1 MSDAGEG
8 NRGAES
14 RPSRYGPSRAPT
26 PWQTAAQCTRI
37 CLENARAELSEDAW
51 PSFVEFLTVLAASE
65 AGKLLMHELRREDGP
80 E

>member
-1 MSDAGEG
+1 
-8 NRGAES
+8 
-14 RPSRYGPSRAPT
+14 
-26 PWQTAAQCTRI
+26 
-37 CLENARAELSEDAW
+37 LSEDAW